1 MAMTSAGTLAQSRE
15 RSPREHGRAI
25 GLIGRAIGAVRLWR
39 ARRHGRRELAFL
51 DDRSLR
57 DIAMTRLDAARECRK
72 RFWQQ

>member
-1 MAMTSAGTLAQSRE
+1 MAMTSAEMRAQPGEQSA
-15 RSPREHGRAI
+15 REHGA
-25 GLIGRAIGAVRLWR
+25 IGRAIGAVRLWR
-39 ARRHGRRELAFL
+39 ARRRGRRELALL